1 MSEATPRRAWVYR
14 LLQVGASLLVL
25 VLLFREVDVA
35 SVKGLWPRLHL
46 RWLALALL
54 LKAATLLL
62 HELRLWVSLN
72 PPRPPVGRVV
82 AIGLASGCINLVLPG
97 RAGDLAAIGM
107 LVRECRL
114 STGAA
119 AAAVGIVA
127 FLEAAMFG
135 LTFATAL
142 VVGSSRWLEVMG
154 TEQWLQTLSGVTG
167 LTLLGIVIAAAS
179 VIFTRRFVS
188 VDGPPPPGPSP
199 LAIVRDALLQASTN
213 LSAPLTLG
221 INAGLALLQVI
232 GMVAAFAMLF
242 PAVGVSVPLPILA
255 AAGILGMSSLA
266 AVVLP
271 PSFGAGPAAAAV
283 FVLGAFGLGQADA
296 LAYSVGWWMVSQVPA
311 TLLGLPAFY
320 GRGER
325 LSLGS
330 SLSEDTGR

>member
-1 MSEATPRRAWVYR
+1 M
-14 LLQVGASLLVL
+14 VL

-35 SVKGLWPRLHL
+35 SLKGLWPRLHL
-46 RWLALALL
+46 GWLGLALA

-72 PPRPPVGRVV
+72 PPRPPVSRVV
-82 AIGLASGCINLVLPG
+82 AIGFASGVINLVLPG

-114 STGAA
+114 TTGAA

-135 LTFATAL
+135 LTFAIAL
-142 VVGSSRWLEVMG
+142 VAGSSRWLEVMG
-154 TEQWLQTLSGVTG
+154 SEQWLKALSGVTG
-167 LTLLGIVIAAAS
+167 LTLLGIVIAVGA
-179 VIFTRRFVS
+179 VISTRRFMG
-188 VDGPPPPGPSP
+188 DGEPPPPGPSP
-199 LAIVRDALLQASTN
+199 LAIVRDALMQASTN
-213 LSAPLTLG
+213 LSAPLTLAV
-221 INAGLALLQVI
+221 NAGLALLQVI

-242 PAVGVSVPLPILA
+242 PAVGVSVPLPALA

-266 AVVLP
+266 SVVLP

-283 FVLGAFGLGQADA
+283 FVLGAFGLGHADA
-296 LAYSVGWWMVSQVPA
+296 LAYSVGWWMVSQLPA
-311 TLLGLPAFY
+311 AVLGLPAFY

-325 LSLGS
+325 LSAAS
-330 SLSEDTGR
+330 SVSGRTGR